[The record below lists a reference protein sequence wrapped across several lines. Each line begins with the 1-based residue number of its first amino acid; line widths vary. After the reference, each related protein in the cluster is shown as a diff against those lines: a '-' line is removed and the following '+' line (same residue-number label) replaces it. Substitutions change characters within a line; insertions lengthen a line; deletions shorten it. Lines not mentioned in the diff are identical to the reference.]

1 MQFSGHQQRFLQ
13 QEGKAVFSSAG
24 IGRMIRRIPSSFNFC
39 SCDAFAVLLVITF
52 GVLSADAWAKDGH
65 PIPLIFDTDIGNDV
79 DDALALGVIHALESR
94 GECKLLAVTLT
105 KEDPLSAQFVDAI
118 NTFYGRGDIPIGM
131 VHKGPASEPSKF
143 TGLALEK
150 EGQRLRYP
158 HDLEANAK
166 IPDAVTL
173 LRQVLG
179 TAQDHTVVIVQV
191 GFSTNLAR
199 LLASPP
205 DAISNLPGVE
215 LVRHK
220 VHILSV
226 MAGAFVPVDGK
237 LPPEYNVKCDV
248 QSAQKLAAD
257 WPTPIVYSGFEIG
270 LAVTY
275 PSESIQRDFAYVAH
289 HPLAEAYILYMP
301 PPHNRPSWDLTSV
314 LYAVRPN
321 GGYFDVSPPG
331 QVHVTADGITKFEQ
345 KPTGPHRY
353 LVLKPDQQIQAREA
367 LRQLA
372 SQPPSH

>member
-1 MQFSGHQQRFLQ
+1 M
-13 QEGKAVFSSAG
+13 FSSAG
-24 IGRMIRRIPSSFNFC
+24 IGRMIRRIPWSFGVCN
-39 SCDAFAVLLVITF
+39 CDAIAAWLVIILS
-52 GVLSADAWAKDGH
+52 VLSADAWAKDGH

-118 NTFYGRGDIPIGM
+118 NTFYGRGDIPIGI
-131 VHKGPASEPSKF
+131 VRKGPVSEPSKF
-143 TGLALEK
+143 THLALEK
-150 EGQRLRYP
+150 EGQHLRYP
-158 HDLEANAK
+158 HDLIANAN
-166 IPDAVTL
+166 IPDAVKL
-173 LRQVLG
+173 LRQVL
-179 TAQDHTVVIVQV
+179 AAEQDHTMIIVQV

-205 DAISNLPGVE
+205 DAILNLPGIE

-220 VHILSV
+220 VRLLSV

-237 LPPEYNVKCDV
+237 LQPEYNVNCDV
-248 QSAQKLAAD
+248 PAAQQLAAD

-270 LAVTY
+270 LAVPY

-321 GGYFDVSPPG
+321 DGYFDVSPPG
-331 QVHVTADGITKFEQ
+331 QVHVTAAGVTEFVQ
-345 KPTGPHRY
+345 KPNGLHRY
-353 LVLKPDQQIQAREA
+353 LILKPDQRIQAREA
-367 LRQLA
+367 LRQLT